1 MIRTKSHYILFTTGK
16 KSKTETEYIFTIY
29 VFLTIPAPKKP
40 PVAIG
45 ISSTAEKKNGD
56 DPEDFHRTSASLP
69 FIHPVPKREGKNSSS
84 IVQVVIPPFSLL

>member
-45 ISSTAEKKNGD
+45 ISSTAEKKMAMTQRIST
-56 DPEDFHRTSASLP
+56 E
-69 FIHPVPKREGKNSSS
+69 HPHP
-84 IVQVVIPPFSLL
+84 SLLYTRFPKERGKTAHQSFKL